1 MALLIDGYN
10 LLNAVGITGS
20 GGDAAGVTGR
30 AGRTSSLHRSRIA
43 LLNFLVESLD
53 AEEIAHAS
61 VVFDAAG
68 APPGLPRTFS
78 HRGLAV
84 RFAPR
89 TSDADSLLEDL
100 ILQDTSP
107 RRLTVVSSDHRV
119 QRAAKRRRAR
129 AVDSDVWY
137 AEILHRRQ
145 TSRPPSAGP
154 ATPKFP
160 LDQEEVE
167 VWLSQFGG
175 ESALEELL
183 DGSASGASAS
193 TSERPRLESEPIDN
207 PFPPGYGE
215 DLLDDQ

>member
-20 GGDAAGVTGR
+20 GGEAAGR
-30 AGRTSSLHRSRIA
+30 ASSLHRSRVA
-43 LLNFLVESLD
+43 MLNFLVESLD
-53 AEEIAHAS
+53 AQEIAHAT

-68 APPGLPRTFS
+68 APPGLPRVLT

-89 TSDADSLLEDL
+89 NSDADSLLEDL
-100 ILQDTSP
+100 IRQDTSP

-145 TSRPPSAGP
+145 TSAPRCACPT
-154 ATPKFP
+154 TPKLP

-175 ESALEELL
+175 QSALEEMF
-183 DGSASGASAS
+183 GESSSATAAS
-193 TSERPRLESEPIDN
+193 TSERPPFESEPIDN

-215 DLLDDQ
+215 DLLSDE

>member
-10 LLNAVGITGS
+10 LLNAVG
-20 GGDAAGVTGR
+20 VTAR

-53 AEEIAHAS
+53 PHQIAHAT

-68 APPGLPRTFS
+68 APPGLPRALT

-89 TSDADSLLEDL
+89 SSDADSLLEDL
-100 ILQDTSP
+100 IRQDTAP

-145 TSRPPSAGP
+145 TSVPRCIRPAS
-154 ATPKFP
+154 PKVP

-175 ESALEELL
+175 QSVLEELL
-183 DGSASGASAS
+183 DESSPG
-193 TSERPRLESEPIDN
+193 PSEPIDN

-215 DLLDDQ
+215 DLLSDE

>member
-10 LLNAVGITGS
+10 LLNAVGIT
-20 GGDAAGVTGR
+20 AQ
-30 AGRTSSLHRSRIA
+30 AGRTSSLHRSRAA

-53 AEEIAHAS
+53 AREITHAI

-68 APPGLPRTFS
+68 GPPGLPQALT

-100 ILQDTSP
+100 IRQDTSP

-137 AEILHRRQ
+137 AEILRRLPA
-145 TSRPPSAGP
+145 SAPPSAGP
-154 ATPKFP
+154 ASPALP
-160 LDQEEVE
+160 LAPEEVE
-167 VWLSQFGG
+167 AWLSQFGG
-175 ESALEELL
+175 QSALEELL
-183 DGSASGASAS
+183 DDASSRPSASK
-193 TSERPRLESEPIDN
+193 SERRPAESGPIDN

-215 DLLDDQ
+215 DLLSEQ

>member
-10 LLNAVGITGS
+10 LLNAVGITGPR
-20 GGDAAGVTGR
+20 GDAEGVIAR
-30 AGRTSSLHRSRIA
+30 AGRTTSLHRSRVA

-53 AEEIAHAS
+53 AREIAHAT

-68 APPGLPRTFS
+68 APPGLPRALA

-89 TSDADSLLEDL
+89 SSDADSLLEEL
-100 ILQDTSP
+100 IGQDTSP

-137 AEILHRRQ
+137 AEIVHRRR
-145 TSRPPSAGP
+145 TSAPRSAGP
-154 ATPKFP
+154 ASPKRP
-160 LDQEEVE
+160 LDQGEVE
-167 VWLSQFGG
+167 VWLRQFGG
-175 ESALEELL
+175 QSALEELF
-183 DGSASGASAS
+183 DEPSSGPSAPAAQ
-193 TSERPRLESEPIDN
+193 RRLSESEPIDN

-215 DLLDDQ
+215 DLLAGE

>member
-10 LLNAVGITGS
+10 LLNAIGITGADE
-20 GGDAAGVTGR
+20 GAAGIAGR
-30 AGRTSSLHRSRIA
+30 ASRTSSLHRSRAA
-43 LLNFLVESLD
+43 LLNFLVETLD
-53 AEEIAHAS
+53 VEEISHAI

-68 APPGLPRTFS
+68 APPGLPRELT
-78 HRGLAV
+78 HRGLKV

-100 ILQDTSP
+100 IRQDTSP

-137 AEILHRRQ
+137 AEILRHRQ
-145 TSRPPSAGP
+145 TSAPRSAPPAG
-154 ATPKFP
+154 PKFP
-160 LDQEEVE
+160 LDQEEVDL
-167 VWLSQFGG
+167 WLSQFGG
-175 ESALEELL
+175 QSALEGLL
-183 DGSASGASAS
+183 
-193 TSERPRLESEPIDN
+193 DN

-215 DLLDDQ
+215 DLLSDQ

>member
-10 LLNAVGITGS
+10 LLNAIGITGS
-20 GGDAAGVTGR
+20 DEGAVGR
-30 AGRTSSLHRSRIA
+30 AGRTSSLHRSRVA
-43 LLNFLVESLD
+43 LLNFLAESLG
-53 AEEIAHAS
+53 AEEIPHAT

-68 APPGLPRTFS
+68 APPGLPRELA
-78 HRGLAV
+78 HRGLKV

-100 ILQDTSP
+100 IRQDASP

-137 AEILHRRQ
+137 AEILRHRQ
-145 TSRPPSAGP
+145 TAAPRPVPP
-154 ATPKFP
+154 ASPKFP
-160 LDQEEVE
+160 LDQEEVDL
-167 VWLSQFGG
+167 WLSQFGG
-175 ESALEELL
+175 QSALEELL
-183 DGSASGASAS
+183 DECVPGPSAPTSKQPQS
-193 TSERPRLESEPIDN
+193 TPRPLDN

-215 DLLDDQ
+215 DLLSDP

>member
-10 LLNAVGITGS
+10 LLNAVGITGP
-20 GGDAAGVTGR
+20 DERAALPAGWTSRVT
-30 AGRTSSLHRSRIA
+30 SLHRSRVA
-43 LLNFLVESLD
+43 LLNFLAESLD
-53 AEEIAHAS
+53 AEQLAQTI

-68 APPGLPRTFS
+68 APPGLPRELT
-78 HRGLAV
+78 HRGLKV

-100 ILQDTSP
+100 IRQDTSP

-145 TSRPPSAGP
+145 TSAPPSVRP
-154 ATPKFP
+154 STPNFP

-167 VWLSQFGG
+167 VWLSRFGG
-175 ESALEELL
+175 QSALEELL
-183 DGSASGASAS
+183 D
-193 TSERPRLESEPIDN
+193 ESSPGPSKPIDN

-215 DLLDDQ
+215 DLLSDP

>member
-1 MALLIDGYN
+1 M
-10 LLNAVGITGS
+10 
-20 GGDAAGVTGR
+20 
-30 AGRTSSLHRSRIA
+30 
-43 LLNFLVESLD
+43 LNFLVESLD
-53 AEEIAHAS
+53 AQEIARAT

-68 APPGLPRTFS
+68 APPGLPRVLA

-100 ILQDTSP
+100 IRQDTSP

-137 AEILHRRQ
+137 AEILHRRPA
-145 TSRPPSAGP
+145 SAPRPAGP
-154 ATPKFP
+154 TSPTLP
-160 LDQEEVE
+160 LDPEEVE
-167 VWLSQFGG
+167 AWLNQFGG
-175 ESALEELL
+175 QSALEELL
-183 DGSASGASAS
+183 DDSSSRPPASK
-193 TSERPRLESEPIDN
+193 SERRPPESAPIDN

-215 DLLDDQ
+215 DLLSDL

>member
-10 LLNAVGITGS
+10 LLNAVGITGP
-20 GGDAAGVTGR
+20 GDAAAGVTAR
-30 AGRTSSLHRSRIA
+30 VSRTTSLHRSRVA

-53 AEEIAHAS
+53 AQEIAQTT

-68 APPGLPRTFS
+68 APPGLPRELA

-100 ILQDTSP
+100 IRQDTSP

-129 AVDSDVWY
+129 AVDSNVWY
-137 AEILHRRQ
+137 GEILHRRQ
-145 TSRPPSAGP
+145 TAAPRCAGP
-154 ATPKFP
+154 ASPRLP
-160 LDQEEVE
+160 LDQEEIE

-175 ESALEELL
+175 ESALEDLL
-183 DGSASGASAS
+183 DESSSGPSA
-193 TSERPRLESEPIDN
+193 PIDN

-215 DLLDDQ
+215 DLLSDQ

>member
-10 LLNAVGITGS
+10 LLNAVGITGP
-20 GGDAAGVTGR
+20 GGDAARIVAG

-53 AEEIAHAS
+53 AREIAHAT

-68 APPGLPRTFS
+68 APPGLPRALA

-100 ILQDTSP
+100 IRQDTSP

-145 TSRPPSAGP
+145 TSAPLSACP
-154 ATPKFP
+154 ASPKLP

-167 VWLSQFGG
+167 IWLSQFGG
-175 ESALEELL
+175 QSALEEIL
-183 DGSASGASAS
+183 DESSSGPAAS
-193 TSERPRLESEPIDN
+193 TSERRLPESEPIDN

-215 DLLDDQ
+215 DLLADE